1 MTPFGNAALSP
12 SHSTVSTTSLLFATA
27 VVGIETS
34 VFEPAQKPRYLREIR
49 E

>member
-1 MTPFGNAALSP
+1 MPHFSP
-12 SHSTVSTTSLLFATA
+12 SHSTVSTTSLPFATA

-34 VFEPAQKPRYLREIR
+34 VFEPAEKPRHLQEIQ